1 MPLILVFATLSYCE
15 DGPAA
20 VPGIQPGLSAHPPS
34 VRIGETDLGGLQ
46 TAGRTT
52 ELLLLCDG
60 HGLPS
65 WYQRLS
71 LSESPRNDI
80 YLMDGA
86 ANNNA
91 VFFTESLTTARLKTL
106 SRANLGQETES
117 EKFLENILLIET
129 HHISRSLTDDSLL
142 SDLLCPEAVLAVLA
156 LISAVLGDVL

>member
-106 SRANLGQETES
+106 SRANLGQEIGQS
-117 EKFLENILLIET
+117 ENDID
-129 HHISRSLTDDSLL
+129 H
-142 SDLLCPEAVLAVLA
+142 
-156 LISAVLGDVL
+156 